1 MRNTSSTASDVKVKE
16 NETDANWQLD
26 VLSMPSIKA
35 LDAAANEPR
44 SSSFEGIIIIY
55 LTLCT
60 VKYQGGVGG
69 ERKYEQDVMYV
80 SYRL

>member
-1 MRNTSSTASDVKVKE
+1 MRNTSSTASDGVKVKE

-44 SSSFEGIIIIY
+44 SSFEGIIYYIIY
-55 LTLCT
+55 LKLCT
-60 VKYQGGVGG
+60 MKSQGGVAWC
-69 ERKYEQDVMYV
+69 ERK
-80 SYRL
+80 